1 MTNELPRKLF
11 FDMLQIRLLDA
22 RMLMLH
28 RQGRIGFYGPS
39 IGQESVAAAVANVL
53 QPSDWV
59 VPSLREHGVALI
71 RGVPLAQIVAQIV
84 GNAEDIQRG
93 RQMPSHVS
101 SLAARHVSWSS
112 CVGNQLC
119 HAVGLAFAA
128 KRANAGEVVIGF
140 LGDGATS
147 TPDFHAALNFAGVL
161 NVPCVFVCQNNQFS
175 NSTPAA
181 RQTATARLSDKAS
194 AYGIAGETLS
204 GSNVSSLHQSLGEL
218 VERARYTCKPVLI
231 EVQTFRIGPHT
242 SSDDP
247 ARYIPKEL
255 LDAAKCA
262 DPIELLFEH
271 LLEENLLTRDE
282 RTAFE
287 SSFEASLMALFE
299 RAEHIGPPSLQS
311 MFDDVFASPPWH
323 LQEQLQSLCSLSL
336 PSSQP
341 AAKP

>member
-1 MTNELPRKLF
+1 
-11 FDMLQIRLLDA
+11 LL
-22 RMLMLH
+22 H
-28 RQGRIGFYGPS
+28 GQGRIGFYGPS

-59 VPSLREHGVALI
+59 VPSLREHGVALL
-71 RGVPLAQIVAQIV
+71 RGVPLAQILAQIL
-84 GNAEDIQRG
+84 GNGEDVQRG
-93 RQMPSHVS
+93 RQMPCHVS

-112 CVGNQLC
+112 CVGSQLC

-161 NVPCVFVCQNNQFS
+161 NVPCVFVCQNNQYS
-175 NSTPAA
+175 NITPTA
-181 RQTATARLSDKAS
+181 RQTASVRLSDKAL

-231 EVQTFRIGPHT
+231 EIETFRIGPHT

-247 ARYIPKEL
+247 RRYIAKEM
-255 LDAAKCA
+255 LDAAKA
-262 DPIELLFEH
+262 NDPIELFWQH
-271 LLEENLLTRDE
+271 LVEQNLLTRDE

-287 SSFEASLMALFE
+287 SNYEASLMAVFE
-299 RAEHIGPPSLQS
+299 SAERVGPPSVQS

-323 LQEQLQSLCSLSL
+323 LQEQLQSLSSLSSP
-336 PSSQP
+336 PSPP
-341 AAKP
+341 AAKL